1 MRAVRI
7 ARWFACR
14 LGRGGSALR
23 RPSDRVEGIAA
34 LVALLVVLLAVPAGV
49 LVGGHATDRAA
60 ASAKQ
65 QRTGTYRTTA
75 VLLGDVPVVVG
86 SDGTAGYGA
95 RLPVRASWPTRAGER
110 TGQIDATPGL
120 RRGARVPVWVDRSGA
135 VVDPP
140 AGSFQVTAT
149 GAATGLGVLIGA
161 IAAVTLFY
169 GGLRI
174 GLDRRRFARWDREW
188 RRFGPRGNRRVG

>member
-49 LVGGHATDRAA
+49 LVGGHAAARAA
-60 ASAKQ
+60 ASAERH
-65 QRTGTYRTTA
+65 RTGTYRTTA
-75 VLLGDVPVVVG
+75 VLLGDVPMVVG
-86 SDGTAGYGA
+86 ADGTAGYGA
-95 RLPVRASWPTRAGER
+95 RLPVRASWSTRTGPR

-140 AGSFQVTAT
+140 DGSVQTVAS
-149 GAATGLGVLIGA
+149 GAATGLGVLLASG
-161 IAAVTLFY
+161 AAVALGY
-169 GGLRI
+169 GGLRL

-188 RRFGPRGNRRVG
+188 RRFGPRGNHRVG